1 MPYTKFG
8 ELLRILRI
16 KNHEVM
22 GDVAK
27 LLNVKTPFLSAV
39 ETGKKNVPDNWIEIL
54 SDHYALSD
62 EERNMLTNAIEDS
75 KTQVKINL
83 INYEP
88 FKREMA
94 LQFQRSFN
102 DIDEETAK
110 KIIELLNRSEDNN

>member
-1 MPYTKFG
+1 MGYTKFG

-27 LLNVKTPFLSAV
+27 VLGVSTAFLSSV
-39 ETGKKNVPDNWIEIL
+39 EAGKKNVPEAWCDLIV
-54 SDHYALSD
+54 DHYDLKENEK
-62 EERNMLTNAIEDS
+62 EELLNAIELS

-83 INYEP
+83 SQTEN

-102 DIDEETAK
+102 EIDEETAQR
-110 KIIELLNRSEDNN
+110 IIELLNNKGD

>member
-1 MPYTKFG
+1 MSYTKFG

-39 ETGKKNVPDNWIEIL
+39 ETGKKNVPEGWLEIL
-54 SDHYALSD
+54 SEHYSLSN
-62 EERNMLTNAIEDS
+62 EERMELSKAIDDS
-75 KTQVKINL
+75 KTQIKLNL
-83 INYEP
+83 ANYEP

-94 LQFQRSFN
+94 LQFQRSFE
-102 DIDEETAK
+102 DMDEETAK
-110 KIIELLNRSEDNN
+110 RIIELLNKSKEKD